1 MSGGFPANRTHGSHR
16 DQAKPKHS
24 LPLLQA
30 RHSDL
35 LLWLFVKYATNV
47 IYHSSIYLTVWLG
60 TCGHSGRACVTVTH
74 SLSTAIFTDLSKAL
88 DQADRN
94 ILLKLQPLDV
104 DDVAF
109 HWCHRGEFTSLLI
122 LLLYHTSIYLFLLI
136 TTSMSI
142 FMPMMHLW
150 MHFSPNTYG

>member
-1 MSGGFPANRTHGSHR
+1 M
-16 DQAKPKHS
+16 
-24 LPLLQA
+24 
-30 RHSDL
+30 
-35 LLWLFVKYATNV
+35 
-47 IYHSSIYLTVWLG
+47 
-60 TCGHSGRACVTVTH
+60 TVTH

-122 LLLYHTSIYLFLLI
+122 LLYHT
-136 TTSMSI
+136 
-142 FMPMMHLW
+142 
-150 MHFSPNTYG
+150 